1 MHQFFDT
8 NFLEQHRA
16 PNKNSKML
24 TQNNVLKRFS
34 WTYLDIAW
42 TQVVHNTAY
51 IVGTPYT
58 LV

>member
-16 PNKNSKML
+16 PDKNSKML

-34 WTYLDIAW
+34 LDIAW
-42 TQVVHNTAY
+42 TQVVYNTAY
-51 IVGTPYT
+51 IVGTPYI